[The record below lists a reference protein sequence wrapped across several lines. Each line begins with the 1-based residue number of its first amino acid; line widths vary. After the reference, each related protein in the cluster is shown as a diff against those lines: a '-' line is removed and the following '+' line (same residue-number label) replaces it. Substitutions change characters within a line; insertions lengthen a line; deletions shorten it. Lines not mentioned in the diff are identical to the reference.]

1 MTLTF
6 KPVKWLTLEGMVAPR
21 YVTTNNHTFVKK
33 MKFYSDAFGTVSN
46 SSNVAFNYL
55 DESANR
61 SFYGNYQ
68 FTAALQ
74 HTFAQNH
81 NFNCCWALRARPTTT
96 RPFRRTARTSPIPIT
111 R

>member
-81 NFNCCWALRARPTTT
+81 NFKLLLGASRETYDNK
-96 RPFRRTARTSPIPIT
+96 TARTSPIPIT